1 MSPVD
6 RLCTLICLVLL
17 TGVQPLPA
25 DAANE
30 PTADPVMLAADPQG
44 IPLAGAPAG
53 APSPAFPSAAPV
65 PVPAAPAGAPAS
77 AVPPVAVPPVPLPV
91 PAAPQASV
99 RPPAPK
105 ATAQP
110 PIVRPANA
118 GTPERRV
125 WDRAPIPVTLAVGEE
140 RLVLMPTTMRLGIP
154 TAVANA
160 LRTQVLG
167 RSVYLSALRP
177 FPRTRVLAESPET
190 GQALLLDLSASKR
203 AGVSRQP
210 VEILLPSQIETQA
223 PLGTLS
229 AGESE
234 PPAIDPVVLTRF
246 AAKQIYAPKR
256 LATALEG
263 VRQVGVDRAPLPYLY
278 RGARLFAQPIASWR
292 GGDLT
297 VTAVK
302 LTNQGTQ
309 PVELDPREIGGSFV
323 SAAFQHTRLS
333 PAHTDR
339 DTTAVYL
346 VCQRPFGE
354 CL

>member
-1 MSPVD
+1 MSPVE
-6 RLCTLICLVLL
+6 RVCTLLCLVLL
-17 TGVQPLPA
+17 AGVQPLPA
-25 DAANE
+25 DAAEE

-44 IPLAGAPAG
+44 TPAAIPP
-53 APSPAFPSAAPV
+53 AAPV
-65 PVPAAPAGAPAS
+65 PAIA
-77 AVPPVAVPPVPLPV
+77 PVAVPPVPV
-91 PAAPQASV
+91 AAPAPAQAV
-99 RPPAPK
+99 ARPPAPK
-105 ATAQP
+105 AAAQP
-110 PIVRPANA
+110 PIARPADA

-125 WDRAPIPVTLAVGEE
+125 WARAPIPITLAVGEE
-140 RLVLMPTTMRLGIP
+140 RLVLMPTTMRLGMP

-167 RSVYLSALRP
+167 RSVYLTALKP

-190 GQALLLDLSASKR
+190 GQALLLDLSATKS
-203 AGVSRQP
+203 AVARQP
-210 VEILLPSQIETQA
+210 VEILLPAQIETQA
-223 PLGTLS
+223 PAGTLG
-229 AGESE
+229 AAEID

-246 AAKQIYAPKR
+246 AAKQIYAPRR
-256 LATALEG
+256 LATPLEG
-263 VRQVGVDRAPLPYLY
+263 VRQVGLDRAPLPALY

-309 PVELDPREIGGSFV
+309 PVELDPREIGGRFV
-323 SAAFQHTRLS
+323 SATFQHTRLA
-333 PAHTDR
+333 PAHTER

-346 VCQRPFGE
+346 VCQRPFAE